1 MNLFLK
7 QFLIIAFTFLV
18 ILWFQ
23 NRDDEKQKKVR
34 TTTYD
39 QYKFPVLVGSIVGL
53 ILNLQTFLC
62 TTKISDIASE
72 IIIVTPTNDDIK
84 IDLANPLNESK
95 LSWIKDPKKLIKQEV
110 YTDLPDF

>member
-1 MNLFLK
+1 MNLILK
-7 QFLIIAFTFLV
+7 QFLIIASTFLI

-34 TTTYD
+34 TTAYD

-53 ILNLQTFLC
+53 ILNLQTFVC
-62 TTKISDIASE
+62 TPNLPEFASE

-84 IDLANPLNESK
+84 MDLANPFNESK
-95 LSWIKDPKKLIKQEV
+95 LSWIKEPKGLIKQEV

>member
-1 MNLFLK
+1 MNLILK
-7 QFLIIAFTFLV
+7 QFLIIVSTFLV

-34 TTTYD
+34 TSNYD

-53 ILNLQTFLC
+53 ILNLQTILC
-62 TTKISDIASE
+62 ASNLQDIASE
-72 IIIVTPTNDDIK
+72 FIIMTPTNDDIK
-84 IDLANPLNESK
+84 MDLANTFNHSNVAWMKE
-95 LSWIKDPKKLIKQEV
+95 PKELINQEI